1 MTGTLTGRGVLFWLL
16 GFFGVIIAMNAWY
29 IAVSFKTFRGED
41 EQLPYLQGIG
51 YNQTLAHRAEQRA
64 LGWRAAVTI
73 ARVSP
78 GNARLQVVMRDAG
91 GHPVSGLTLKGE
103 LRHPADENRD
113 RPLVLNPVAPGLYQA
128 EIDRVTPG
136 AWDAVLQAQDGT
148 PFEVVQRLWLR

>member
-113 RPLVLNPVAPGLYQA
+113 RPLVLNPVAPRRRSTG
-128 EIDRVTPG
+128 
-136 AWDAVLQAQDGT
+136 
-148 PFEVVQRLWLR
+148 

>member
-1 MTGTLTGRGVLFWLL
+1 VLFWLL
-16 GFFGVIIAMNAWY
+16 GFFGVIITMNAWY

-51 YNQTLAHRAEQRA
+51 YNQTLAHRAEQKA

-78 GNARLQVVMRDAG
+78 GKARLQVVMRDAG

-136 AWDAVLQAQDGT
+136 AWDAVLQAQDGA